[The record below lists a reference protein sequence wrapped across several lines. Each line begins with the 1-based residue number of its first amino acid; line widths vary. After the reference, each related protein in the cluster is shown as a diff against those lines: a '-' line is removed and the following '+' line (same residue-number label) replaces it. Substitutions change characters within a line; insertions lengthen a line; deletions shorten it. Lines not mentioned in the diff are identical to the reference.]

1 MRKKMLAGIV
11 AGVLMAGAGFGMLSG
26 QAQAAEVAAQNG
38 RPDKPPVMRGHK
50 GGDYQMK
57 NVNPDEMAK
66 RLNKT
71 FGVSEDE
78 VKAAFNEKRDFRD
91 IGQAAMLAKISG
103 KSFKD
108 VLAMKTQ
115 DKHWPEI
122 TKELGIKPEQMRA
135 QMNELSA
142 ERIAQ
147 RGNIDKDKA
156 LSLLNSGYR
165 PMDVSVA
172 AKLAKLSNKDIQT
185 VLDMKKINNRWGDV
199 AEQLGVDRSALR
211 PNMEKGKFPGHG
223 PQGGPPDGGEMPD
236 EK

>member
-1 MRKKMLAGIV
+1 
-11 AGVLMAGAGFGMLSG
+11 
-26 QAQAAEVAAQNG
+26 
-38 RPDKPPVMRGHK
+38 MRGHQ
-50 GGDYQMK
+50 GGERHMK
-57 NVNPDEMAK
+57 RMNPDEAAK

-71 FGVSEDE
+71 FGVSEAE
-78 VKAAFNEKRDFRD
+78 VKAAFKEKRDFRD
-91 IGQAAMLAKISG
+91 IGQAAMLAKVSG
-103 KSFKD
+103 KSFSD
-108 VLAMKTQ
+108 VLAMKTK
-115 DKHWPEI
+115 DKRWPEI
-122 TKELGIKPEQMRA
+122 SKELGVKPEQIRA

-147 RGNIDKDKA
+147 RGNIDKEQA
-156 LSLLNSGYR
+156 LSLLNKGYR
-165 PMDVSVA
+165 AMDVSVA